1 MISVRGLVKEY
12 RVPVR
17 PPGLVA
23 ALKALVKREHRTV
36 TAVGGIDLDLAA
48 GERVGFLGPNG
59 AGKTTTLKCMAGLLT
74 PTSGVVRVDGHDP
87 ARREPAFLRTITLV
101 AGQKQQLLWDLPA
114 AETFAL
120 NRAIYEVPER
130 AYRDTLDELKKLLDL
145 GDVLDKPVRQL
156 SLGERMKCELAA
168 ALLHRPKVLFLDEPT
183 VGLDVVMQSAVRR
196 FVKDYNE
203 RHGATVILTSHAMD
217 DVTALCPR
225 ILVIDHGRIVY
236 DGSREALVARVRPGR
251 RVLMRLATAASPEAI
266 AAIERAG
273 AKVSSVTESELVL
286 QVPQEALSAVV
297 SLALAR
303 CETSDLAVEEP
314 PLDEV
319 LAELFARSRTER
331 EAAEGAAT

>member
-1 MISVRGLVKEY
+1 MISVRRLVKEY

-23 ALKALVKREHRTV
+23 ALKSLVRREHRTV

-59 AGKTTTLKCMAGLLT
+59 AGKTTTLKCLAGLLT
-74 PTSGVVRVDGHDP
+74 PTSGEVRVDGHEP
-87 ARREPAFLRTITLV
+87 SRRSAAFLRTITLV

-120 NRAIYEVPER
+120 NRAIYEVPD
-130 AYRDTLDELKKLLDL
+130 AQYRSTLDELKKLLELDE
-145 GDVLDKPVRQL
+145 VLDKPVRQL

-183 VGLDVVMQSAVRR
+183 VGLDVVMQSVVRR

-225 ILVIDHGRIVY
+225 VLVIDHGRIVY

-251 RVLMRLATAASPEAI
+251 RVMVRLASPTTSEVVT
-266 AAIERAG
+266 AIENAG
-273 AKVSSVTESELVL
+273 AKVSSFTDSELVL

-303 CETSDLAVEEP
+303 CATSDLAVEEP

-319 LAELFARSRTER
+319 LSELFAQSRRDT
-331 EAAEGAAT
+331 EAAT